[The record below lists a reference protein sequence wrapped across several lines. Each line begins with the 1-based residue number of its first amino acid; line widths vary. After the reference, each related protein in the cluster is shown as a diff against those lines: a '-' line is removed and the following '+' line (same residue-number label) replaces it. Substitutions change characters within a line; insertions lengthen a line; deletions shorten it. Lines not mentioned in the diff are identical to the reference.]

1 MSQNKKADEKGMTA
15 RKAENFS
22 EWYTEALIKSGFMDY
37 SDVSG
42 AMVFRPFSY
51 GMWELFSREV
61 DKEFKKVGIENVYFP
76 MFIPEKLLKKEAAHF
91 EGFNPE
97 VAWVTETGNEKLAE
111 RLAVRPTSEAIM
123 YPSYAKWIRSWR
135 DLPIKYNQW
144 NNAVRWEFKH
154 PTPLL
159 RSREFLWNEG
169 HSVYATEQEALAERD
184 VILNIYLKAL
194 RELFAL
200 PGIPGKK
207 TDKEKFAGA
216 VASYSVEHVMP
227 DGWSIQGPD
236 WHFDGQNFAKM
247 FGIKFLDISEKEQYA
262 WQNTYAV
269 STREMGV
276 VLATHGDDKGL
287 VLPPKVAYIQVVIV
301 PILKKGIEEKV
312 LEYAIS
318 VERKLDGLRVKL
330 DARDGYTPGFKFN
343 EWELKGVPIRIEVG
357 PKDMEAQSVT
367 IVRRDT
373 SEKEVVKMN
382 NANVKIHET
391 LELINKNLY
400 EKAHKFLESHVH
412 YADSYDELKKLIADS
427 AGIVSAPWCEMTKC
441 EDKVKEETSAKITNV
456 PFEQERRAGKCII
469 CGMESKSRAN
479 FARSY

>member
-1 MSQNKKADEKGMTA
+1 MVEKKADEKGMSIK
-15 RKAENFS
+15 KAENFS
-22 EWYTEALIKSGFMDY
+22 EWYIESLLKSGFMDY

-42 AMVFRPFSY
+42 AMVFRPISY

-61 DKEFKKVGIENVYFP
+61 DSEFKKVGIENVYFP
-76 MFIPEKLLKKEAAHF
+76 IFIPEKLLKKETSHF
-91 EGFNPE
+91 EGFTPE
-97 VAWVTETGNEKLAE
+97 VAWVTQTGNEKLSE

-123 YPSYAKWIRSWR
+123 YPSFAKWIRSWR

-169 HSVYATEQEALAERD
+169 HSAYATEQEALAEKD

-200 PGIPGKK
+200 PGIAGQK

-216 VASYSVEHVMP
+216 LASYSIEHIMP
-227 DGWSIQGPD
+227 DGWAIQGPA

-247 FGIKFLDISEKEQYA
+247 FDIKFLDINEKEQYA

-276 VLATHGDDKGL
+276 VLASHGDDKGI

-301 PILKKGIEEKV
+301 PILKKGVEEKV

-318 VERKLDGLRVKL
+318 VERKLEKLRVKL

-343 EWELKGVPIRIEVG
+343 EWELKGVPVRIEVG
-357 PKDMEAQSVT
+357 PKDMEAGSVT

-373 SEKEVVKMN
+373 SEKEVVKVD
-382 NANVKIHET
+382 NANKRVHET
-391 LELINKNLY
+391 LDLINKNLY
-400 EKAHKFLESHVH
+400 EKAHKFLESHIH
-412 YADSYDELKKLIADS
+412 YADSYEELKKLIAGNS
-427 AGIVSAPWCEMTKC
+427 GIVSASWCGMVEC
-441 EDKVKEETSAKITNV
+441 EDKVKEETSAKITNI
-456 PFEQERRAGKCII
+456 PFEQKKKAGKCII
-469 CGMESKSRAN
+469 CGMDSKSRAN